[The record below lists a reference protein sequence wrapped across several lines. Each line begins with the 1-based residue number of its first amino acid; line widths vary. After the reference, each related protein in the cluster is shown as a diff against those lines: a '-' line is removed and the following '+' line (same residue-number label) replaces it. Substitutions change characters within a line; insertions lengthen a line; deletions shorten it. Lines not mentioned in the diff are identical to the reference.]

1 MFEVSKHEAIFT
13 TMIIGITGTL
23 AAGKG
28 TIVEY
33 LESKGFKHFSVRS
46 YLMKQV
52 EERGLPA
59 NRDSLVA
66 VANDLREKNSPSFI
80 AEELYREAKEVGGN
94 VIIESI
100 RTEGEVKA
108 LKSKGNFHLFAIDAD
123 PKIRYPR
130 AVDRASVTDSIS
142 FETFV
147 ANEEREW
154 ANTDPTKGNLKRC
167 IELSDYKFSN
177 DGSLSELFEQIDV
190 ALEDLE
196 SKSKNVS
203 KRQDYISWDEYFMGV
218 SILSGRRSKDP
229 STQVGACIIDED
241 NKIIATGYNGA
252 PRGIDDE
259 DFPWSREGDFLD
271 TKYAYVCHAEL
282 NAILN
287 ASRESLKNCTIY
299 VALFPCNE
307 CAKSIIQSGIKKV
320 VYLSDKYMDVPAFI
334 ASRRILGMAN
344 IELVQMKPTD
354 DSLTLDFKT
363 V

>member
-1 MFEVSKHEAIFT
+1 
-13 TMIIGITGTL
+13 MIIGITGTL

-33 LESKGFKHFSVRS
+33 LESKGFKHFSVRA
-46 YLMKQV
+46 YLREIVQ
-52 EERGLPA
+52 ERGMPL

-80 AEELYREAKEVGGN
+80 AEELYRVAKEHGGD

-100 RTEGEVKA
+100 RTEGEINA
-108 LKSKGNFHLFAIDAD
+108 LRSKGNFCLFAIDAD
-123 PKIRYPR
+123 PEIRYPR
-130 AVDRASVTDSIS
+130 AIQRGSETDSIS
-142 FETFV
+142 FETFI

-154 ANTDPTKGNLKRC
+154 ANTDPTKGNLRRC
-167 IELSDYKFSN
+167 IELSDYQFIN
-177 DGSLSELFEQIDV
+177 DGSLEDLFTQIDK
-190 ALEDLE
+190 ALEDLAN
-196 SKSKNVS
+196 KSKNVS
-203 KRQDYISWDEYFMGV
+203 KRSDYISWDEYFMGV

-241 NKIIATGYNGA
+241 KRIVATGYNGA

-287 ASRESLKNCTIY
+287 SSKESLKNCTIY

-320 VYLSDKYMDVPAFI
+320 VYLSDKYMEVPAFI
-334 ASRRILGMAN
+334 ASRKILGMAN
-344 IELVQMKPTD
+344 VELVQMKPNRAN
-354 DSLTLDFKT
+354 LTLDFSA

>member
-1 MFEVSKHEAIFT
+1 
-13 TMIIGITGTL
+13 MIIGITGTL

-33 LESKGFKHFSVRS
+33 LESKGFKHFSVRA
-46 YLMKQV
+46 YLRKEV
-52 EERGLPA
+52 ERRGLGL

-80 AEELYREAKEVGGN
+80 AEELYREAKEVGGD

-100 RTEGEVKA
+100 RTEGEVIA
-108 LKSKGNFHLFAIDAD
+108 LKSKGNFYLFAIDAD

-130 AVDRASVTDSIS
+130 AIERGSETDSIS

-154 ANTDPTKGNLKRC
+154 TNTDPTKGNLRRC
-167 IELSDYKFSN
+167 IELSDYKLTN
-177 DGSLSELFEQIDV
+177 NGTLEELHEQVEAALADV
-190 ALEDLE
+190 K
-196 SKSKNVS
+196 SRSKNVS
-203 KRQDYISWDEYFMGV
+203 KREDYISWDEYFMGV
-218 SILSGRRSKDP
+218 SILSGKRSKDP
-229 STQVGACIIDED
+229 STQVGACIIDTD
-241 NKIIATGYNGA
+241 KKIIATGYNGA

-287 ASRESLKNCTIY
+287 STRENLKDCTIY

-344 IELVQMKPTD
+344 IELVQMRPKVD
-354 DSLTLDFKT
+354 FLKLDFG
-363 V
+363 VV

>member
-1 MFEVSKHEAIFT
+1 
-13 TMIIGITGTL
+13 MIIGITGTL

-33 LESKGFKHFSVRS
+33 LESKGFKHFSVRA
-46 YLMKQV
+46 YLTRVV
-52 EERGLPA
+52 EERGLPL

-66 VANDLREKNSPSFI
+66 VANDLREKHSPSFI
-80 AEELYREAKEVGGN
+80 AEELYREAKEAGGD

-100 RTEGEVKA
+100 RTEGEIRA
-108 LKSKGNFHLFAIDAD
+108 LKSKGNFKLFAIDAD
-123 PKIRYPR
+123 PQLRYDR
-130 AVDRASVTDSIS
+130 AVGRASETDSVT

-147 ANEEREW
+147 QNEEREW

-167 IELSDYKFSN
+167 IELADYTFTNS
-177 DGSLSELFEQIDV
+177 GSVEELFAQIDA
-190 ALEDLE
+190 ALAELAG
-196 SKSKNVS
+196 KSVNVT
-203 KRQDYISWDEYFMGV
+203 KRKDYISWDEYFMGV
-218 SILSGRRSKDP
+218 SILSGKRSKDP
-229 STQVGACIIDED
+229 STQVGACIVDED
-241 NKIIATGYNGA
+241 KKIIATGYNGA

-259 DFPWSREGDFLD
+259 DFPWAREGDFMD

-287 ASRESLKNCTIY
+287 ATKESLKNCTIY

-320 VYLSDKYMDVPAFI
+320 VYLSDKYMDVPAFM
-334 ASRRILGMAN
+334 ASRKILGMAK
-344 IELVQMKPTD
+344 IDLIQMQPRTD
-354 DSLTLDFKT
+354 FLKLDFKS

>member
-1 MFEVSKHEAIFT
+1 
-13 TMIIGITGTL
+13 MIIGITGTL

-33 LESKGFKHFSVRS
+33 LESKGFKHFSVRA
-46 YLMKQV
+46 YLLKEV
-52 EERGLPA
+52 EKRNLPA

-80 AEELYREAKEVGGN
+80 AEELFRAAKIEGGN

-130 AVDRASVTDSIS
+130 AVDRGSETDSIS

-147 ANEEREW
+147 QNEEREW
-154 ANTDPTKGNLKRC
+154 ANTDPTKGNLRRC
-167 IELSDYKFSN
+167 IELSDYQFTN
-177 DGSLSELFEQIDV
+177 NGPLAELFNQIDE
-190 ALEDLE
+190 ALDDLK

-218 SILSGRRSKDP
+218 SLLSGKRSKDP
-229 STQVGACIIDED
+229 STQVGACIVDD
-241 NKIIATGYNGA
+241 DHKIIATGYNGA

-259 DFPWSREGDFLD
+259 DFPWSRDGDFLD

-287 ASRESLKNCTIY
+287 ASRESLKNCVIY

-307 CAKSIIQSGIKKV
+307 CAKSIIQSGIRKV

-334 ASRRILGMAN
+334 ASRKILGMAKV
-344 IELVQMKPTD
+344 ELVQMKPKTEA
-354 DSLTLDFKT
+354 LQLDFT
-363 V
+363 SI

>member
-1 MFEVSKHEAIFT
+1 
-13 TMIIGITGTL
+13 MIIGITGTL

-33 LESKGFKHFSVRS
+33 LESKGFKHFSVRA
-46 YLMKQV
+46 YLRKEV
-52 EERGLPA
+52 KKRGLEL

-80 AEELYREAKEVGGN
+80 AEELYREAKEVGGD

-100 RTEGEVKA
+100 RTEGEVNA
-108 LKSKGNFHLFAIDAD
+108 LKAKGNFHLFAIDAD

-130 AVDRASVTDSIS
+130 AVDRKSETDTIS

-147 ANEEREW
+147 ANEQREW

-167 IELSDYKFSN
+167 IELSDYTFSN
-177 DGSLSELFEQIDV
+177 DGSLNELFSQIDH
-190 ALEDLE
+190 ALQELE

-218 SILSGRRSKDP
+218 SLLSGRRSKDP

-241 NKIIATGYNGA
+241 KKILATGYNGA

-287 ASRESLKNCTIY
+287 ATKENLKNCTIY

-307 CAKSIIQSGIKKV
+307 CAKAIIQSGIKRV
-320 VYLSDKYMDVPAFI
+320 VYLSDKYMEVPAFI
-334 ASRRILGMAN
+334 ASRRILEMAK
-344 IELVQMKPTD
+344 IDLVQMKPDTD
-354 DSLTLDFKT
+354 LLQLDFT
-363 V
+363 TI

>member
-1 MFEVSKHEAIFT
+1 
-13 TMIIGITGTL
+13 MIIGITGTL

-33 LESKGFKHFSVRS
+33 LQDQGFKHFSVRS
-46 YLMKQV
+46 YLTELIEQRNMPV
-52 EERGLPA
+52 
-59 NRDSLVA
+59 NRDSMVA
-66 VANDLREKNSPSFI
+66 VANELREEHSPSFI
-80 AEELYREAKEVGGN
+80 AEELYRKAKEAGGN

-100 RTEGEVKA
+100 RTEGEVQA
-108 LKSKGNFHLFAIDAD
+108 LQNKGNFYLFAIDAD
-123 PKIRYPR
+123 PKIRYER
-130 AVDRASVTDSIS
+130 AVGRASATDGVS

-167 IELSDYKFSN
+167 IELSDFQFTN
-177 DGSLSELFEQIDV
+177 NGDLEELHQQIDKV
-190 ALEDLE
+190 LA
-196 SKSKNVS
+196 KIKAANVS
-203 KRQDYISWDEYFMGV
+203 KRTDYISWDEYFMGV

-229 STQVGACIIDED
+229 STQVGACIVDDEK
-241 NKIIATGYNGA
+241 KIIATGYNGA
-252 PRGIDDE
+252 PRGIHDE
-259 DFPWSREGDFLD
+259 DFPWARDGDFLD

-287 ASRESLKNCTIY
+287 ATKESLKNCTIY

-320 VYLSDKYMDVPAFI
+320 VYLSDKYQEVPAFV
-334 ASRRILGMAN
+334 ASRRLLNMAKV
-344 IELVQMKPTD
+344 ELVHMKPHIT
-354 DSLTLDFKT
+354 SLDLNFEK

>member
-1 MFEVSKHEAIFT
+1 
-13 TMIIGITGTL
+13 MIIGITGTL

-33 LESKGFKHFSVRS
+33 LQTKGFKHFSVRA
-46 YLMKQV
+46 YLTNIIN
-52 EERGLPA
+52 ERGMPV
-59 NRDSLVA
+59 NRDSMVA
-66 VANDLREKNSPSFI
+66 VANELREQNSPSFI
-80 AEELYREAKEVGGN
+80 AEELYREAKESGGN

-100 RTEGEVKA
+100 RTEGEINA
-108 LKSKGNFHLFAIDAD
+108 LKSKGGFHLFAIDAD
-123 PKIRYPR
+123 AKLRY
-130 AVDRASVTDSIS
+130 DRALGRASATDSVS

-154 ANTDPTKGNLKRC
+154 ANTDPNKGNLKRC
-167 IELSDYKFSN
+167 IERADYTFTN
-177 DGSLSELFEQIDV
+177 NGNLDELFIQIDE
-190 ALEDLE
+190 ALKDIEA
-196 SKSKNVS
+196 KAKNVS
-203 KRQDYISWDEYFMGV
+203 AREDYISWDEYFMGV
-218 SILSGRRSKDP
+218 SILSGKRSKDP

-241 NKIIATGYNGA
+241 KRIVATGYNGA

-259 DFPWSREGDFLD
+259 DFPWSRDGDFLE

-287 ASRESLKNCTIY
+287 SSKESLKNCTIY

-334 ASRRILGMAN
+334 ASRKILGMAKV
-344 IELVQMKPTD
+344 ELVQMKP
-354 DSLTLDFKT
+354 LVRGLNLDFGK

>member
-1 MFEVSKHEAIFT
+1 
-13 TMIIGITGTL
+13 MIIGITGTL

-33 LESKGFKHFSVRS
+33 LQKKGFKHFSVRA
-46 YLMKQV
+46 YLTKKVKDQ
-52 EERGLPA
+52 GLPV
-59 NRDSLVA
+59 NRDSFVQ
-66 VANDLREKNSPSFI
+66 VANALREDNSPSFI
-80 AEELYREAKEVGGN
+80 VEELYREAKEAGGD
-94 VIIESI
+94 VIIESV
-100 RTEGEVKA
+100 RTEGEVQA
-108 LKSKGNFHLFAIDAD
+108 LKSKGNFYLFAIDAD
-123 PKIRYPR
+123 AEIRYPR
-130 AVDRASVTDSIS
+130 AVARASETDSVS

-167 IELSDYKFSN
+167 IELSDYKFTN
-177 DGSLSELFEQIDV
+177 NGELEELFEQIDTV
-190 ALEDLE
+190 LQDINN
-196 SKSKNVS
+196 KSKNVT

-229 STQVGACIIDED
+229 STQVGACIIDQD
-241 NKIIATGYNGA
+241 KKIIATGYNGA

-287 ASRESLKNCTIY
+287 ATTQNLKGCTIY

-334 ASRRILGMAN
+334 ASRKILGMAD
-344 IELVQMKPTD
+344 IELVQMKPSIA
-354 DSLTLDFKT
+354 SLSLDFSK

>member
-1 MFEVSKHEAIFT
+1 
-13 TMIIGITGTL
+13 MIIGITGTL

-28 TIVEY
+28 TIVEH
-33 LESKGFKHFSVRS
+33 LESKGFKHFSVRA
-46 YLMKQV
+46 YLRQIV
-52 EERGLPA
+52 EERGMEV
-59 NRDSLVA
+59 NRDSFVA
-66 VANDLREKNSPSFI
+66 VANELREKNSPSFI
-80 AEELYREAKEVGGN
+80 AEELYRQAAEAGGD

-100 RTEGEVKA
+100 RTEGEVNA
-108 LKSKGNFHLFAIDAD
+108 LKGKGNFYLFAIDANS
-123 PKIRYPR
+123 KLRY
-130 AVDRASVTDSIS
+130 DRAIGRASETDSVS
-142 FETFV
+142 YETFV

-167 IELSDYKFSN
+167 IELSDFTFSN
-177 DGSLSELFEQIDV
+177 EGSLEELHAQVDAV
-190 ALEDLE
+190 LNKL
-196 SKSKNVS
+196 SNKSSNVT

-218 SILSGRRSKDP
+218 SILSGKRSKDP
-229 STQVGACIIDED
+229 STQVGACIIDDEK
-241 NKIIATGYNGA
+241 KIIATGYNGA

-287 ASRESLKNCTIY
+287 ATKESLKNCTIY

-334 ASRRILGMAN
+334 ASRKILGMAK
-344 IELVQMKPTD
+344 IELVQMQPTKS
-354 DSLTLDFKT
+354 SLTLDFG
-363 V
+363 